1 MDSKTQNKRIFY
13 RALQGIDLFVPCAA
27 ESDEA
32 LTIEVVRND
41 SGEVFVPAFF
51 TKKSAKEHFADKTL
65 AEFTFPQLREIVTK
79 LPKHIRGIVIEPFE
93 KETTVR
99 MRIDGV
105 LHEILTVPKQLQS
118 SVISRIKIMVD
129 MDISE
134 RRIPQDG
141 RANVKVRGKD
151 YA

>member
-13 RALQGIDLFVPCAA
+13 RALQGIDLFVPCTA

-65 AEFTFPQLREIVTK
+65 EEYTFPQLREIVTK

-93 KETTVR
+93 KEIVIEKTRFAEYDAFTKD
-99 MRIDGV
+99 MELPPAPAI
-105 LHEILTVPKQLQS
+105 S
-118 SVISRIKIMVD
+118 SVSGSATFHIS
-129 MDISE
+129 
-134 RRIPQDG
+134 
-141 RANVKVRGKD
+141 A
-151 YA
+151 

>member
-1 MDSKTQNKRIFY
+1 MDSKTQNTRIFY
-13 RALQGIDLFVPCAA
+13 RALQGIDLLVPYTA

-93 KETTVR
+93 KEIVIEKARFAEYDAFTKDT
-99 MRIDGV
+99 D
-105 LHEILTVPKQLQS
+105 LS
-118 SVISRIKIMVD
+118 SSAARSAAAGPAIFHIT
-129 MDISE
+129 
-134 RRIPQDG
+134 
-141 RANVKVRGKD
+141 A
-151 YA
+151 

>member
-32 LTIEVVRND
+32 LTIEVIRSD

-65 AEFTFPQLREIVTK
+65 AEYTFPQLREIVAK
-79 LPKHIRGIVIEPFE
+79 LPNHIRGIVIEPFE
-93 KETTVR
+93 KE
-99 MRIDGV
+99 I
-105 LHEILTVPKQLQS
+105 
-118 SVISRIKIMVD
+118 VIEKARFAEYDAFTKD
-129 MDISE
+129 MELPPATALSPASGSANFHIS
-134 RRIPQDG
+134 
-141 RANVKVRGKD
+141 A
-151 YA
+151 